1 MNHDVFISYSSVQQ
15 KVAVDLCKYL
25 ERCGVKCWMAPRDI
39 PAGYDYGDLIEEA
52 INHARI
58 FLLVFSRDASLSLWV
73 KGEINTAFSNQKI
86 IMPYRIDET
95 PLKGGLKVML
105 NQFHWLDAYGSDS
118 LAQAQV
124 LVDNICGVLGRP
136 SRQPSVTPINNTGH
150 LWSVVLRDAGAAKLQ
165 VVKAVK
171 ESCGLGLKEAK
182 DLVDGVPSTI
192 GEGLT
197 RNEALSLKHAIEQAG
212 AILDLTESLHG
223 PIISRSATVSSPSL
237 SASELSS
244 QADKLYDAGKFSEA
258 LKLYIQ
264 AYNTNE
270 SYRYRATDCNR
281 IGLIYDEGKGVDED
295 DAEAVRWYRRGA
307 ELGNSYA
314 QSNLGLMYEYGTG
327 VRQDFDEAM
336 RWFRKAADQGHEKA
350 KTHLADLQKKQG
362 GSQAVGASLTG
373 TPEEWSRKGD
383 DYYDAKNYSE
393 ALRLYLAAAEKGVTK
408 NYNRIG
414 YMYRNG
420 EGTQVDCTKA
430 VYWYRRSADNGFD
443 VAQRNLG
450 TMYGSGLGVAQDYK
464 EAMKW
469 FRRAADQGNA
479 EAMVDLGLLYEN
491 GNGVAKDE
499 TEAVRWY
506 SKAAEKN
513 NPYGQCNLGYM
524 YEKGRGVAQDYGEAL
539 KWYLKAASQGHQRGR
554 SCIADLYYY
563 GRGVTKD
570 YAEAAK
576 RYRQLA
582 NEGRAYDQYSLGW
595 MYEHGQGVAKDMDEA
610 LRWYRKAASQGNS
623 GAQKRLREL
632 GQSA

>member
-124 LVDNICGVLGRP
+124 LVDNICGVLGRQ
-136 SRQPSVTPINNTGH
+136 SRQPIVTP
-150 LWSVVLRDAGAAKLQ
+150 
-165 VVKAVK
+165 AVM
-171 ESCGLGLKEAK
+171 S
-182 DLVDGVPSTI
+182 P
-192 GEGLT
+192 
-197 RNEALSLKHAIEQAG
+197 
-212 AILDLTESLHG
+212 
-223 PIISRSATVSSPSL
+223 SATVSSPGL

-270 SYRYRATDCNR
+270 SYRYRAADCNR

-314 QSNLGLMYEYGTG
+314 QSNLGLMYKCGTG
-327 VRQDFDEAM
+327 VSQDFDEAM

-350 KTHLADLQKKQG
+350 KKHLADLQKKQG
-362 GSQAVGASLTG
+362 GSQAVGPSLTG

-383 DYYDAKNYSE
+383 DCYDAKNYSE
-393 ALRLYLAAAEKGVTK
+393 ALRLYLAAAEKGVTR

-450 TMYGSGLGVAQDYK
+450 TMYESGLGIAQDYK

-479 EAMVDLGLLYEN
+479 EAMVDIGLLYEN
-491 GNGVAKDE
+491 GKGVAKDE
-499 TEAVRWY
+499 VEAVRWY
-506 SKAAEKN
+506 RKAAEKN

-524 YEKGRGVAQDYGEAL
+524 YEKGRGVVQDYGEAL
-539 KWYLKAASQGHQRGR
+539 KWYLKAESQGHQRGR

-563 GRGVTKD
+563 GHGVTKD
-570 YAEAAK
+570 YAEAAR

-582 NEGRAYDQYSLGW
+582 NEGRAYDQYSLAW
-595 MYEHGQGVAKDMDEA
+595 MCEHGQGMAKDMDEA
-610 LRWYRKAASQGNS
+610 LRWYRKAAAQGNS
-623 GAQKRLREL
+623 SAQKRLREL